1 MKTILVSQNPQ
12 HHILY
17 CTDAAFEQLSQ
28 YSWQTI
34 EIDGQQFAETC
45 INGQVVQLP
54 LSPEV
59 VCAGI

>member
-17 CTDAAFEQLSQ
+17 VTDEAYEKLSQ
-28 YSWQTI
+28 HSWQTV
-34 EIDGQQFAETC
+34 EIDGQQFAEAF